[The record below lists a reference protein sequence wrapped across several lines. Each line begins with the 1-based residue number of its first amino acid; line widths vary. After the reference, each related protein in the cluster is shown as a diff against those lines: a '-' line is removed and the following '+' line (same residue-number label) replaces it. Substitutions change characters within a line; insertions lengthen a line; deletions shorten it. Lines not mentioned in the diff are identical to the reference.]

1 VTYTKSTQS
10 TNKDRRNVSED
21 LLVGSSVNSQCL
33 ANNDGAL
40 SLALVVN
47 TNHLGFV
54 DEVAFERDGMR
65 QHLSLL
71 FTVQDHGR
79 VELGTREGYEIF
91 LDKEHDELNERARRE
106 IWMHLYKMSAME
118 LILTCHGATTE
129 GDNIVAISLEGE
141 ASGVSRNG
149 LEVRI

>member
-1 VTYTKSTQS
+1 MTYTKSTQS

-40 SLALVVN
+40 ALALVVN

-71 FTVQDHGR
+71 FAVQDHGR
-79 VELGTREGYEIF
+79 VELCTREGYEIF
-91 LDKEHDELNERARRE
+91 LDNEHDELNERARRE
-106 IWMHLYKMSAME
+106 IWMHPLQNE